1 MFWPGKTPWPRKA
14 SWLPVSVPPTLIR
27 FVVTPGTWE
36 TMAHGSRAFGTFS
49 ITSSVKL
56 NATSVAA
63 VSITGASPVTV
74 TVSSRAATLSSAFS
88 VKVVSVE
95 IRTPS

>member
-1 MFWPGKTPWPRKA
+1 M
-14 SWLPVSVPPTLIR
+14 PPTLIR

-56 NATSVAA
+56 KATSVAC
-63 VSITGASPVTV
+63 VSMTGASPVTV
-74 TVSSRAATLSSAFS
+74 TVSSSAATPSSALR

-95 IRTPS
+95 MRTPS